1 MAKKT
6 IFAINTDV
14 PGEIT
19 SEVNYRSNQTLLDA
33 DIILF
38 TPTLEIGWSSETYQ
52 GKPLLSEQKSFTA
65 LEQTRHWEKE
75 ISTAVNAGKLV
86 VVYLAKPEDCFRYT
100 GEKQTSGTGRNQK
113 VTNIVTEINS
123 YDALPAINSYSSV
136 TGAKIKIAK
145 TGAIISPYWDQFA
158 TYSSYRTEVKG
169 EFSEVL
175 LESEV
180 GIRVVGALIRA
191 TGGGSLLFLPP
202 VNFNVAEFLE
212 ENDEGYE
219 VWNEAGLQAG
229 KRFVGAIISLA
240 EAISV
245 NRTMTP
251 PPDWASG
258 NQYRLPNERRLEAEV
273 TQISEKIVHL
283 DKTKNTLQQTLLAAG
298 SPRNLLFEKGTPLED
313 AILESLKL
321 MGFKAGGFDDGES
334 EFDAIFS
341 SPEGRFIGE
350 AEGRDNKAISIDKF
364 SQLERN
370 LHEDFSLDEIDE
382 MAKGVLF
389 GNGYR
394 LEPPE
399 ERVETFTAK
408 CLKATKRTG
417 IALVR
422 TPDMF
427 EPTRYL
433 KEHPE
438 DQDYAT
444 ACRRAIADTEGAIVE
459 FPTPPI
465 EETAKIVEKT
475 ANIINDTSDEIF
487 EGAQAKTDGKA

>member
-1 MAKKT
+1 MGKKT
-6 IFAINTDV
+6 IFAINTEV
-14 PGEIT
+14 PGENT

-38 TPTLEIGWSSETYQ
+38 TPSLEIGWSNETYQ
-52 GKPLLSEQKSFTA
+52 GKPLLSEHKSFAA

-75 ISTAVNAGKLV
+75 ITTAVNAGKLV
-86 VVYLAKPEDCFRYT
+86 VVYLAKPEECFRYT
-100 GEKQTSGTGRNQK
+100 GEKRTSGTGRNQK

-123 YDALPAINSYSSV
+123 YDALPAIDSYSTV

-145 TGAIISPYWDQFA
+145 TGSIIAPYWDEFA
-158 TYSSYRTEVKG
+158 DYTSYRTKIEGK
-169 EFSEVL
+169 FSEVL
-175 LESEV
+175 LESGV
-180 GIRVVGALIRA
+180 GSRVVGAMTRSK
-191 TGGGSLLFLPP
+191 GGGALLFLPP
-202 VNFNVAEFLE
+202 VDFRIAEFLE
-212 ENDEGYE
+212 EYDEDYD

-229 KRFVGAIISLA
+229 KRFVVAIISLA

-258 NQYRLPNERRLEAEV
+258 NQYRLPNERHLEAEI
-273 TQISEKIVHL
+273 TQVSEKITHL
-283 DKTKNTLQQTLLAAG
+283 EEAKNTLQQDLAAAGG
-298 SPRNLLFEKGTPLED
+298 SRHLLFEKGTPLED
-313 AILESLKL
+313 AILVSLKL
-321 MGFKAGGFDDGES
+321 MGFKASGFDDGKS
-334 EFDAIFS
+334 EFDAVFS
-341 SPEGRFIGE
+341 APEGRFIGE
-350 AEGRDNKAISIDKF
+350 AEGRDNRAISIDKF

-370 LHEDFSLDEIDE
+370 LHEDFSRDEIDE

-399 ERVETFTAK
+399 ERSDIFTEK
-408 CLKATKRTG
+408 CLTAAKRAG

-427 EPTRYL
+427 ELTRYL

-444 ACRRAIADTEGAIVE
+444 ACRRAIADTEGTIVE

-465 EETAKIVEKT
+465 EKAAKIAEKN

-487 EGAQAKTDGKA
+487 GAAQVNTDGKA